1 MSYAELCL
9 YGTYTFPH
17 QISCL
22 SRDFAIT
29 LIIGEKNKRKVY
41 NSAFNWGDLHVIV
54 VLLIYELL
62 TVV

>member
-1 MSYAELCL
+1 MIKSHFLQFLVKFTAIMSYAELCL

-41 NSAFNWGDLHVIV
+41 NSAF
-54 VLLIYELL
+54 
-62 TVV
+62 